1 MEKMTGIS
9 IDSAL
14 NAAARKNNVEV
25 TTVDT
30 RSPKEGGNIA
40 ALTGT
45 DKSVKAEN
53 CQEITMIEYLGQ
65 DAEEFV
71 SLIMIKCWDRPNAV
85 KDEKVIEKKEPVL
98 PGIEETEVAAT
109 KPKTEEP
116 AKKAEK
122 AVDPRLRCPLFEPLT
137 SKMGMSNKAH
147 KYRKNVIQLLFM
159 KDQVNT
165 ME

>member
-53 CQEITMIEYLGQ
+53 CQEITMIEYLG
-65 DAEEFV
+65 
-71 SLIMIKCWDRPNAV
+71 
-85 KDEKVIEKKEPVL
+85 
-98 PGIEETEVAAT
+98 
-109 KPKTEEP
+109 
-116 AKKAEK
+116 
-122 AVDPRLRCPLFEPLT
+122 
-137 SKMGMSNKAH
+137 
-147 KYRKNVIQLLFM
+147 
-159 KDQVNT
+159 
-165 ME
+165 